1 MHITCA
7 IRELSSTQPV
17 NIPIEQENFP
27 INELGQHILNIV
39 NCINECVAKRQ
50 LKSTAQCLRTRAH
63 TFQTNYLYISYMGPG
78 DLSIACEK

>member
-27 INELGQHILNIV
+27 INELG
-39 NCINECVAKRQ
+39 
-50 LKSTAQCLRTRAH
+50 
-63 TFQTNYLYISYMGPG
+63 
-78 DLSIACEK
+78 